1 MILSKTTNTNQ
12 EEKSLQIS
20 GKSVPQQ
27 APKQPLWLETI
38 IERYPEQVGEL
49 LKVLPEMITGNPKK
63 IEAETKIALRTLT
76 GFFILMVMIVTL
88 TAFLA
93 YNKIL
98 GGDAVGFILGSA
110 FGSITTFLYRYLI
123 PAETR

>member
-1 MILSKTTNTNQ
+1 MILSKTTSTNQ

-20 GKSVPQQ
+20 DKSVPRQV
-27 APKQPLWLETI
+27 PGQPQWLETI

-76 GFFILMVMIVTL
+76 GFFILMVIIVTL

-123 PAETR
+123 PAETQ

>member
-1 MILSKTTNTNQ
+1 MILSKTTSKNQ

-20 GKSVPQQ
+20 DKSIPQQ
-27 APKQPLWLETI
+27 VPGQTQWLETI

-76 GFFILMVMIVTL
+76 GFFILMVIIVTI

-123 PAETR
+123 PAETK

>member
-1 MILSKTTNTNQ
+1 MILSKTTSTNQ

-20 GKSVPQQ
+20 DKSVPQQ
-27 APKQPLWLETI
+27 VPGQPQWLETI

-49 LKVLPEMITGNPKK
+49 LKVLPEMVLGNPKK

-76 GFFILMVMIVTL
+76 GFFILMVIIVTI

-123 PAETR
+123 PAETK

>member
-1 MILSKTTNTNQ
+1 MLIPKTTSKNQ
-12 EEKSLQIS
+12 EEKSLQPS
-20 GKSVPQQ
+20 AKPANPQVSE
-27 APKQPLWLETI
+27 QPRWLETI

-49 LKVLPEMITGNPKK
+49 LKALPEMITGNPKK
-63 IEAETKIALRTLT
+63 IEAETKIAMRTLT
-76 GFFILMVMIVTL
+76 GFFILMGVIVTI
-88 TAFLA
+88 TAILA

-123 PAETR
+123 PAETQ